1 MFSQII
7 ECVKGA
13 LQHLGMNLNNLIK
26 CKCQCCNKTTYCYT
40 CKEIREIYRKLSTR
54 GFEQSSS
61 KLFTIIE
68 N

>member
-13 LQHLGMNLNNLIK
+13 LQHLGMQISNLIR
-26 CKCQCCNKTTYCYT
+26 CQCHCCNRTTY
-40 CKEIREIYRKLSTR
+40 CKEIRKIYRKLSTR
-54 GFEQSSS
+54 CYEQSSS